1 MTNKKIVMLLVL
13 FIGMMTAGRLAWLEH
28 FRLPDAPVAEAGM
41 LDLREWDPLATDRV
55 AFGRGMDVLPG
66 DILVRGLN

>member
-41 LDLREWDPLATDRV
+41 LDLREWEPLATDT
-55 AFGRGMDVLPG
+55 LPLDG
-66 DILVRGLN
+66 EWMFYRRHSCTGT